1 MSAGTQ
7 TQNPDPSDL
16 DTSLPSP
23 AQLMILEL
31 GLTLSNPSLLYL
43 LYLLCLP
50 KESKQKAEGSFS
62 ILLDMVQG
70 TALADGM
77 LTGFCRERSGSP
89 RRRLLFWGHD
99 WLSLAD
105 LSALLSG
112 GQF

>member
-1 MSAGTQ
+1 MSAETQ

-16 DTSLPSP
+16 DTSFPSP

-43 LYLLCLP
+43 PCLP

>member
-1 MSAGTQ
+1 MSAETQ

-31 GLTLSNPSLLYL
+31 GLTLSLPSL